1 MKTQKIV
8 IKISHYSDGTEKVR
22 AYSSMPIIGVQAY
35 AKLIADHPRR
45 IKPFRR
51 VKAKRNAINLFS
63 RIGYIFNAIR
73 QACSK
78 SFTAEDVPRHQKL
91 QGAET

>member
-8 IKISHYSDGTEKVR
+8 IKISHYKDGKEKVR
-22 AYSSMPIIGVQAY
+22 AYSTMPSLTVQAY
-35 AKLIADHPRR
+35 SKLIAEHPLR

-51 VKAKRNAINLFS
+51 VKAKRNVISLFS
-63 RIGYIFNAIR
+63 RISYIFNAIR

-78 SFTAEDVPRHQKL
+78 SFTVEDIPRHQYH
-91 QGAET
+91 QGAEI